1 MDRFGARWIMVV
13 GLFIVAIGFFLRATM
28 NELWEFYLFSAVIF
42 VGTAGVTNLPA
53 GRLVTLWFA
62 KTRGR
67 MMGFVTAGNNFGA
80 MVSVP
85 LVAALIVASGWRAGF
100 AWIGVLM
107 VLIMVATLLVV
118 RDQPEDVE
126 KELGKRWTPS
136 GTTADTAR
144 ASREGFTTREAAR
157 LRAFWL
163 IMAGMG
169 LQQFARMAVASQLV
183 PHLEQDG
190 FSTAAAATAVSLVA
204 FFAMSSKII
213 FGRLSE
219 KITALYSYVI
229 IIALQVIG
237 LLILILVP
245 YQPVAW
251 FALATFGLGM
261 GGVGALGPLAIAE
274 TFGLKNL
281 GSIMGIMSLPV
292 IIPTVVGP
300 VMAGQVFDRTGMYD
314 AAFLATA
321 ALLSVSMFCF
331 FFAAYRKP
339 LMPEAATSG

>member
-1 MDRFGARWIMVV
+1 MDRFGARWVMAI
-13 GLFIVAIGFFLRATM
+13 GLAIIAIGFFLRAAM
-28 NELWEFYLFSAVIF
+28 NNLWEFYVFSAIVF
-42 VGTAGVTNLPA
+42 AGTAGVTNLPA

-107 VLIMVATLLVV
+107 VLIMVLTIVVV
-118 RDQPEDVE
+118 RDKPKDVE
-126 KELGKRWTPS
+126 KEIGKRWTPS
-136 GTTADTAR
+136 GTTAASAR
-144 ASREGFTTREAAR
+144 ASMEGLTTREASR
-157 LRAFWL
+157 LYAFWL
-163 IMAGMG
+163 IMVGMG
-169 LQQFARMAVASQLV
+169 LQQFARTAVASQLV

-190 FSTAAAATAVSLVA
+190 FSTATAATAVSVVA

-219 KITALYSYVI
+219 KITALYAYVI

-237 LLILILVP
+237 LVLLIFSPV
-245 YQPVAW
+245 QPVAW
-251 FALATFGLGM
+251 FALMTFGLGM
-261 GGVGALGPLAIAE
+261 GGVGALGPLAVAE
-274 TFGLKNL
+274 TFGLRNL

-292 IIPTVVGP
+292 IIPTVAGP
-300 VMAGQVFDRTGMYD
+300 IMAGQVFDRTGMYD
-314 AAFLATA
+314 IAFLVTA
-321 ALLSVSMFCF
+321 GLLTVSMFCF
-331 FFAAYRKP
+331 FFAGHLKP
-339 LMPEAATSG
+339 KLNWSPH